1 MYTGKER
8 RQAFELN
15 PTDKSR
21 SAKLIDKRRTI
32 IGKAETCDIILDFSD
47 ITPVHAILEITKEGN
62 KIYDLNS
69 KTGTYVNNV
78 KVLIGEF
85 KEGDKLKFGSHE
97 FIYKKFEKEEA
108 PPPFLQ
114 MLDPTLPEK
123 FTPKEIAPPPTPVMP
138 KIEGIKI
145 PPKPAYIPKVAYP
158 LNEDP
163 KAATSPFILEESD
176 TLYPIFDY
184 EPGKSS
190 IEVMVHYKENLI
202 SLDYIPLKNGKYPL
216 VGRAK
221 RMRDLELPI
230 LAKKER
236 IEFLNVSGGSVRITT
251 PIGFEPLFLMDKK
264 SEGPIHLTEDDLVRY
279 YKNNVQILVR
289 LAPKPPYVKRA
300 PLLSKDKELLKV
312 LALVYLLMLA
322 FLFFIALTK
331 VDVEKE
337 KEKDLEK
344 APERIAKVLLHKPKP
359 IIEEPKVAEVPV
371 TPIQGTAPVTE
382 IKKVEV
388 VKETP
393 KPAPPKPPKKAEPVH
408 GKVEA
413 KKSIVTTKPSTKK
426 GPPAPPKVKGP
437 KAPPGKIVAKKQP
450 GPVTTFS
457 LGFKPNI
464 SSTLAK
470 GEKVEAA
477 GSSTGVSESEMG
489 VSGGVGAGG
498 ATTVKKGGF
507 ATGVGSLTGVA
518 KGSLDSA
525 EGVAGLSNKDSVY
538 SVGMP
543 GKTVVLGSMDPD
555 VIRKILRD
563 NVPLFSNCYQK
574 ELEGTGDISGTVKLN
589 FVIGSS
595 GSVSKASTTTDAN
608 IPGAVIGCVTKVL
621 RGIQFPPPMGGGSV
635 EVVQPLNLQPKRI

>member
-15 PTDKSR
+15 PTEKSR

-47 ITPVHAILEITKEGN
+47 ITPVHAILELTKEGN

-97 FIYKKFEKEEA
+97 FVFKKFAKEEA

-123 FTPKEIAPPPTPVMP
+123 FKPSEVAPPIPVIP
-138 KIEGIKI
+138 KIKGVKI
-145 PPKPAYIPKVAYP
+145 PPKPTFMPKVAYP

-163 KAATSPFILEESD
+163 KAFSSPFILEESD

-190 IEVMVHYKENLI
+190 VEVMVHYNENLI

-216 VGRAK
+216 VGKAK
-221 RMRDLELPI
+221 RMTDLELPM
-230 LAKKER
+230 LGKKEK
-236 IEFLNVSGGSVRITT
+236 IKFLDISGGSVRVTT

-264 SEGPIHLTEDDLVRY
+264 SEGPINLTEDDLVRY

-359 IIEEPKVAEVPV
+359 IIEQPKVAEVPV
-371 TPIQGTAPVTE
+371 TPIQGPAPVTE

-413 KKSIVTTKPSTKK
+413 KKQIVTAKPSTKK

-437 KAPPGKIVAKKQP
+437 KAPPGKIVAKPKA

-470 GEKVEAA
+470 GEQVEAA

-489 VSGGVGAGG
+489 VAGGVGAGG
-498 ATTVKKGGF
+498 ATTIKKAGI

-518 KGSLDSA
+518 KGSLDTA